1 MTADLVGRTYVI
13 TGANTGVG
21 RATAEALAAR
31 GARLLLA
38 CRSLERAREVEGAAR
53 ALGGEVHLVELDLAD
68 LASVRRGAQ
77 SIARLTPR
85 IDALINNA
93 GVAGARGLTKDGFEL
108 AFGVNCLG
116 HFLLTQL
123 LRPHVQRVVHLGS
136 GSHARVEALE
146 LDSLRAPT
154 RTLTGV
160 REYAVSKL
168 CVMLLH
174 HELARRSTT
183 PISVVADP
191 GDVASDAWRHVPWPI
206 RPLLT
211 RSMKP
216 PREGALTSLFCATDP
231 TIEGLHGCS
240 FVDCREDTPSALS
253 RDAAL
258 AAALWARCA
267 DWTAATM
274 IGAVTGAAVPT
285 PAPPPRAASS

>member
-38 CRSLERAREVEGAAR
+38 CRSLERARVVEGAAR

-68 LASVRRGAQ
+68 LASVRRGAE

-123 LRPHVQRVVHLGS
+123 LRPHVRRVVHLGS
-136 GSHARVEALE
+136 GSHAGVKALD
-146 LDSLRAPT
+146 LGSLRAPT

-174 HELARRSTT
+174 HELARRSAT

-216 PREGALTSLFCATDP
+216 PRAGALTSLFCATDP
-231 TIEGLHGCS
+231 SIEGLHGRS

-258 AAALWARCA
+258 AAALWDRCA
-267 DWTAATM
+267 AWTADPLR
-274 IGAVTGAAVPT
+274 AVTGAAAST
-285 PAPPPRAASS
+285 PAPPPRAAPS

>member
-1 MTADLVGRTYVI
+1 VTHDLCGRTYVI

-38 CRSLERAREVEGAAR
+38 CRSLERAREVERATRDIGAD
-53 ALGGEVHLVELDLAD
+53 VHLVELDLAD
-68 LASVRRGAQ
+68 LISVRRAAEA
-77 SIARLTPR
+77 IARLAPR

-116 HFLLTQL
+116 HFLLTHL
-123 LRPHVQRVVHLGS
+123 LLPQVRRVVHLGS
-136 GSHARVEALE
+136 GSHARVEALD

-160 REYAVSKL
+160 REYAASKL
-168 CVMLLH
+168 CVMLFH
-174 HELARRSTT
+174 HEIARRWSL
-183 PISVVADP
+183 PVSVAADP
-191 GDVASDAWRHVPWPI
+191 GDVASDAWRRVPWPI

-216 PREGALTSLFCATDP
+216 PRDGALTSLFCATDP
-231 TIEGLHGCS
+231 SIEGQSGRS

-253 RDAAL
+253 QDAAL
-258 AAALWARCA
+258 ARELWKRCA
-267 DWTAATM
+267 EWTA
-274 IGAVTGAAVPT
+274 T
-285 PAPPPRAASS
+285 PM

>member
-1 MTADLVGRTYVI
+1 MTADLAGSTYVI

-31 GARLLLA
+31 GARLLLG
-38 CRSLERAREVEGAAR
+38 CRSLERAREVER
-53 ALGGEVHLVELDLAD
+53 ASRDAGGEAHLVQLDLAD
-68 LASVRRGAQ
+68 LASVRRAAE
-77 SIARLTPR
+77 SIAHLAPR

-93 GVAGARGLTKDGFEL
+93 GVAGARGVTKDGFEL

-116 HFLLTQL
+116 HFLLTHL
-123 LRPHVQRVVHLGS
+123 LLPRVRRVVHLGS

-154 RTLTGV
+154 RSLTGI
-160 REYAVSKL
+160 REYAASKL
-168 CVMLLH
+168 CVMLFH
-174 HELARRSTT
+174 HELARRHAM
-183 PISVVADP
+183 PLSVAADP

-231 TIEGLHGCS
+231 SIEALHGRS

-258 AAALWARCA
+258 AAALWDRCA
-267 DWTAATM
+267 DWTAASM
-274 IGAVTGAAVPT
+274 
-285 PAPPPRAASS
+285 